1 MTMDLDPFRFRET
14 PAPNVAE
21 LECSLLAALM
31 AHNGAIDKI
40 SDEIAPEHFFDPEH
54 ADVYAA
60 MLRLWQAGKPATPV
74 TMRGEFDSEYLV
86 DIANAAYVPI
96 SIPDY
101 AAAIRTTA
109 EKRRLIEIADELRRD
124 AQQSAAIEDVTAI
137 REKAEAALFAV
148 GNATARNRP
157 STLGDVARETIDFI
171 DEQAAAVEAGGISGV
186 PTGLRNLDNM
196 LGGLQPSDLV
206 ILAGRPSMGKT
217 ALGLTVSLSASRDKN
232 DDGAVLFFSL
242 EMSKLQVG
250 QRLLANAADVSYSA
264 IVQGRIDQST
274 RLKLHQ
280 TADDLRRNRFVIDD
294 RPGAT
299 VARIRSEARRVARK
313 AGLKLIVIDYLGF
326 VTAGP
331 EYRGNKNLEI
341 AQITAGLKAIA
352 KEFNVPV
359 LLLSQLSRAVEQRD
373 DKRPLLSDLR
383 DSGAIEQD
391 ADVVLFVY
399 REQYY
404 LERAEP
410 AQKPTES
417 TAKFGERYAAWQD
430 RLNATHGMADVIV
443 AKARRG
449 RVGTVTCRFDGDRQ
463 RFTDGE

>member
-1 MTMDLDPFRFRET
+1 MNADPFAET
-14 PAPNVAE
+14 PPPNAIE
-21 LECSLLAALM
+21 LERALLASLM
-31 AHNGAIDKI
+31 AQNAGIEQVADNL
-40 SDEIAPEHFFDPEH
+40 APSHFFDQLH

-60 MLRLWQAGKPATPV
+60 MVRLWQAGKPATPL
-74 TMRGEFDSEYLV
+74 TLKGEFEANHLAEIAGYLISAISNREY
-86 DIANAAYVPI
+86 AE
-96 SIPDY
+96 
-101 AAAIRTTA
+101 AIRATA
-109 EKRRLIEIADELRRD
+109 DRRRLIEIADELRHE
-124 AQQSAAIEDVTAI
+124 AESGAAIEDVTTI

-148 GNATARNRP
+148 GNETTTGRP
-157 STLGDVARETIDFI
+157 STLGDVARETLDFI

-217 ALGLTVSLSASRDKN
+217 ALGLTVSLSASRDEN
-232 DDGAVLFFSL
+232 DDGAILLFSL

-250 QRLLANAADVSYSA
+250 QRILSNAADVSYSS

-280 TADDLRRNRFVIDD
+280 TADELRHNRYVIDD

-331 EYRGNKNLEI
+331 EYRGNKILEI

-352 KEFNVPV
+352 KELNVPV